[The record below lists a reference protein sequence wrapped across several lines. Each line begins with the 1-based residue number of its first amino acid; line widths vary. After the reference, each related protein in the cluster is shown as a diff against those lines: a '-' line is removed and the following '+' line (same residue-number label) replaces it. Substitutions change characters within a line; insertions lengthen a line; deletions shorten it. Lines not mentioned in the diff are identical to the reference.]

1 MSFFEDMDALGVLK
15 PDVVTRITEYMDG
28 RVQKF
33 IERLEE
39 LGVAYGSAGSVY
51 FDIAAFEKLGYKYRK
66 LVPAMCATAKEM
78 EEGEGALAA
87 EDAEKRSPN
96 DFALWKASKPGEPA
110 WESKWGPGRPGWHI
124 ECSVATDINGD
135 YLDIHAGGEDLKF
148 PHHDNEMAQ
157 IIDSYRDVL
166 ESAPTDVVR
175 SFFEKVGPVKAF
187 ELFRRWAEMAPVPV
201 AAGGEVLAELH
212 V

>member
-1 MSFFEDMDALGVLK
+1 
-15 PDVVTRITEYMDG
+15 
-28 RVQKF
+28 
-33 IERLEE
+33 
-39 LGVAYGSAGSVY
+39 
-51 FDIAAFEKLGYKYRK
+51 
-66 LVPAMCATAKEM
+66 M

-124 ECSVATDINGD
+124 ECSVMATDVNGE

-157 IIDSYRDVL
+157 SVAWPLQFCLTCCLR
-166 ESAPTDVVR
+166 SRSMSQTR
-175 SFFEKVGPVKAF
+175 SFF
-187 ELFRRWAEMAPVPV
+187 APGNTSNKQAVTKTPPSKKDHPILSN
-201 AAGGEVLAELH
+201 ALWPRKPTCSDPSG
-212 V
+212 